1 MNFFVTACTMTILAC
16 SLSANAETA
25 IPKVV
30 GMPYDIA
37 RAEMMKAGW
46 QPAKNLKQD
55 VNDVYA
61 NDFRT
66 DNGFTEVKSCSDSG
80 LLRCAFIF
88 TDSTSPAQ
96 IRLVTGGEGMP
107 RVDDVQIR
115 RPKPAEPAAA
125 TVKSA
130 KLPPADKKPA
140 QPIEAVVNPE
150 STNDVQARCTKIS
163 KQYQAAAMFREKGIS
178 EEEALAYMEHLK
190 TVDDRQPMQIA
201 VMGAYEV
208 YTAYDSEQIKVVSY
222 RKCLIDNNVPL

>member
-1 MNFFVTACTMTILAC
+1 MNFFAIACTMTIFAC
-16 SLSANAETA
+16 SLSANAESA

-37 RAEMMKAGW
+37 RAEIMKAGW
-46 QPAKNLKQD
+46 QPAKNLKHD

-66 DNGFTEVKSCSDSG
+66 DNGFTEVESCSGSG

-107 RVDDVQIR
+107 RVDDVQIQ
-115 RPKPAEPAAA
+115 RPKLAEP
-125 TVKSA
+125 
-130 KLPPADKKPA
+130 
-140 QPIEAVVNPE
+140 VVNSQ

-163 KQYQAAAMFREKGIS
+163 KQYQAAAMFREEGIS

-201 VMGAYEV
+201 VMGAYEM